1 MQEKR
6 YSDRVNVAIPIE
18 VVGVELTGETFA
30 EISRTVKLNR
40 AGAAFLVKRK
50 LAPHQEISVR
60 NLANGREATFSVVGQ
75 VGQGDEGF
83 VYAAALADESGNIW
97 DIDFPPLSTAEGAVG
112 RTLLECRGCRS
123 REVVYLDELHAE
135 VFHVNRHISRA
146 CQRCA
151 QDTLWKEAEHDISPQ
166 PAPRKTTLTQ
176 QAAPPAAPKPS
187 ARNTRKHVRVSIKF
201 NACIRRRRSIEEIV
215 VTENVSRGGLCFKSE
230 KVYEVG
236 ENVEVSMPY
245 TKGSA
250 NIFSPA
256 VIVNAR
262 QLAGEG
268 NILYG
273 AKFVKET
280 R

>member
-50 LAPHQEISVR
+50 LAPHQEISIR
-60 NLANGREATFSVVGQ
+60 NLANGREATFRVVGQ
-75 VGQGDEGF
+75 IGQGDEGF

-97 DIDFPPLSTAEGAVG
+97 DIDFPPLSSADEAVG
-112 RTLLECRGCRS
+112 RTLLECSACHS

-166 PAPRKTTLTQ
+166 PAPRKTTRLQ
-176 QAAPPAAPKPS
+176 PAAPPPPPRPPT
-187 ARNTRKHVRVSIKF
+187 RNTRKHVRVSIRF

-215 VTENVSRGGLCFKSE
+215 VTENVSRGGLCFKTD
-230 KVYEVG
+230 KVYELG
-236 ENVEVSMPY
+236 ENVEVAMPY
-245 TKGSA
+245 SKTAA

-262 QLAGEG
+262 PLASEG
-268 NILYG
+268 KTLYG
-273 AKFVKET
+273 VKFNKET
-280 R
+280 P